1 MAKPLIQVAL
11 DSLDFNQTL
20 ALAKQTA
27 PFVDIIEIGTPCVKA
42 NGIELVKAMKAQ
54 HPDKLL
60 LVDLKTMDAGHY
72 ESEPFFKAGADITT
86 VLGTADL
93 GTIKGVI
100 DAANKYGKQAQ
111 VDLINVSDKAKCAKA
126 VAGAGA
132 HIIGV
137 HTGLDQQ
144 AAGQTPFADL
154 SALAALGLKVKIS
167 VAGGIKQSTIQ
178 QVVKSGAD
186 IVVAGGAIYGA
197 ASPAD
202 AARELRELANSA
214 CGGESACCGGHSHA
228 APAPAGGGL
237 LDKLKK
243 LLGL

>member
-1 MAKPLIQVAL
+1 MAKALIQVAL

-27 PFVDIIEIGTPCVKA
+27 PHVDIIEIGTPCIKA
-42 NGIELVKAMKAQ
+42 NGVELVKAMKAQ

-60 LVDLKTMDAGHY
+60 LVDLKTMDAGLY
-72 ESEPFFKAGADITT
+72 EAEPFFKAGADITT
-86 VLGTADL
+86 VLGCADL

-100 DAANKYGKQAQ
+100 EAANKYGKQAQ
-111 VDLINVSDKAKCAKA
+111 VDMINVADKAACAKA
-126 VAGAGA
+126 VVAAGA
-132 HIIGV
+132 HILGV

-154 SALAALGLKVKIS
+154 NTLAALKLKAKIS
-167 VAGGIKQSTIQ
+167 VAGGIKQATIQ

-197 ASPAD
+197 PSPAE
-202 AARELRELANSA
+202 AARELRELANST
-214 CGGESACCGGHSHA
+214 GGESAGCCGGHGAA
-228 APAPAGGGL
+228 APAAAGGGL

>member
-1 MAKPLIQVAL
+1 
-11 DSLDFNQTL
+11 
-20 ALAKQTA
+20 
-27 PFVDIIEIGTPCVKA
+27 
-42 NGIELVKAMKAQ
+42 
-54 HPDKLL
+54 
-60 LVDLKTMDAGHY
+60 
-72 ESEPFFKAGADITT
+72 
-86 VLGTADL
+86 
-93 GTIKGVI
+93 VI

-111 VDLINVSDKAKCAKA
+111 VDLINVTDKVKCAKA
-126 VAGAGA
+126 VADAGA
-132 HIIGV
+132 HIIGI

-154 SALAALGLKVKIS
+154 SALAALGLKAKIS

-197 ASPAD
+197 PSPAD

-214 CGGESACCGGHSHA
+214 CGAGSCCGGHAAA
-228 APAPAGGGL
+228 APAAPAAAPESGGL